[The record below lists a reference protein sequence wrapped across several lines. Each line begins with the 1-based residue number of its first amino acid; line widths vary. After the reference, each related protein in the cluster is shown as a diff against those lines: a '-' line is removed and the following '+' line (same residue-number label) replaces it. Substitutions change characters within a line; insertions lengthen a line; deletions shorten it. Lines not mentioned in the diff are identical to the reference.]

1 MVARFKRPFAALT
14 ALVDV
19 EEATTMLI
27 RVGDKDT
34 IRARFEEGRSTE
46 DKISAGQYVR
56 FPVGKELSKC
66 LTDAGN

>member
-19 EEATTMLI
+19 E
-27 RVGDKDT
+27 
-34 IRARFEEGRSTE
+34 
-46 DKISAGQYVR
+46 QYMR
-56 FPVGKELSKC
+56 FPVEKEFSKC

>member
-19 EEATTMLI
+19 E
-27 RVGDKDT
+27 
-34 IRARFEEGRSTE
+34 
-46 DKISAGQYVR
+46 QYVR

-66 LTDAGN
+66 LTDAGNEIKLVIDHPNYCAEAKLAPETRWSFAEDREA

>member
-19 EEATTMLI
+19 E
-27 RVGDKDT
+27 
-34 IRARFEEGRSTE
+34 
-46 DKISAGQYVR
+46 QYVR
-56 FPVGKELSKC
+56 FPVGKELSKF

>member
-1 MVARFKRPFAALT
+1 VSWAALIKLSHTSEGIEVSIASLFGREQGRSMVARFKRPFAALT

-19 EEATTMLI
+19 E
-27 RVGDKDT
+27 
-34 IRARFEEGRSTE
+34 
-46 DKISAGQYVR
+46 QYVR